1 MATQL
6 QRHLLSSHLTMIA
19 LGGTLGTGLFV
30 GAGGALQTAGP
41 LGALL
46 GFTAVGLLVYATM
59 HYIGEMA
66 SVLPLRGAF
75 AELAGTFVEPALG
88 TALGWNYWL
97 QWAVS
102 LPAELLAFGWVI
114 TFWTGTVVPSA
125 LYSLGALA
133 LLVALNLVWGVKG
146 FGDSEWWLSL
156 LKIGAVLAFIAVG
169 LGLDLGLLGTS
180 SPSHIIGFENWSIPG
195 APLKNGLQG
204 FLDVFVLAFFAF
216 GGTELVGITAAETK
230 DPSSSIPTAVKQT
243 FWRITLFYIGS
254 VGVMGLVLRNDDPR
268 LLNPSNKVPSSTLA
282 ATSPF
287 TLVFANAGI
296 PFADHLMNAVVA
308 SAILSAAN
316 SALYAASRTLMGLA
330 LQKQAPKGLANTLS
344 NGVPWLSLFVS
355 VLFGCIAAASSLFGN
370 GIVFTALLKTT
381 GVSGILT
388 WISIA
393 LTHLRFRAAYVLQKK
408 TLDGLTLVAP
418 WSPYSNYLCLLVGT
432 FILFGQ
438 GILPWLEEPEKR
450 NSMSLWTSYSTLVI
464 LQTAFSS
471 SHSMNFHSR
480 TRSLCSCIRMA

>member
-1 MATQL
+1 
-6 QRHLLSSHLTMIA
+6 MIA

-46 GFTAVGLLVYATM
+46 GFSAVGLLVYATM

-66 SVLPLRGAF
+66 AVLPLRGAF
-75 AELAGTFVEPALG
+75 AELAGAFVEPALG

-102 LPAELLAFGWVI
+102 LPAELLAFGWVL
-114 TFWTGTVVPSA
+114 TFWTGTTVPSA
-125 LYSLGALA
+125 LLSLGALG
-133 LLVALNLVWGVKG
+133 LLVALNLLWGVRG

-156 LKIGAVLAFIAVG
+156 LKIGAVVAFIAVG
-169 LGLDLGLLGTS
+169 LGLDLGFFGN
-180 SPSHIIGFENWSIPG
+180 SPIGLENWTIPG

-204 FLDVFVLAFFAF
+204 FLDVFILAFFAF

-230 DPSSSIPTAVKQT
+230 DPSTSIPTAIKQT

-254 VGVMGLVLRNDDPR
+254 VAVMGLVLRNDDPR
-268 LLNPSNKVPSSTLA
+268 LLNPSNKAPSSTLA

-287 TLVFANAGI
+287 TLVFAQAGI
-296 PFADHLMNAVVA
+296 PYADHLMNAVVA

-330 LQKQAPKGLANTLS
+330 LQKQAPKALSNTLQ
-344 NGVPWLSLFVS
+344 NGVPGLSLTVS

-370 GIVFTALLKTT
+370 GIVFSALLKTT

-388 WISIA
+388 WMSIA
-393 LTHLRFRAAYVLQKK
+393 VTHLRFRSAYMLQKR

-418 WSPYSNYLCLLVGT
+418 WSPYSNYLCLLVGSG
-432 FILFGQ
+432 ILLGQ
-438 GILPWLEEPEKR
+438 GILPWLEEPENR
-450 NSMSLWTSYSTLVI
+450 NYMSLWTSYGVPFI
-464 LQTAFSS
+464 F
-471 SHSMNFHSR
+471 F
-480 TRSLCSCIRMA
+480 IF